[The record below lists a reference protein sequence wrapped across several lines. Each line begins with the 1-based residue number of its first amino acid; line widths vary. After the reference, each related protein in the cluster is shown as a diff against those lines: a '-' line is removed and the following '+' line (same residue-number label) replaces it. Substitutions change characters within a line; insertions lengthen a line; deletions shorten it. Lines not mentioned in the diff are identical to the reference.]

1 GAERRFAA
9 APTTISCVVT
19 IPRGV
24 YGSDMPHRAKN
35 KDKLMNRVRRI
46 RGQLDA
52 VAAGIESE
60 AECAKVLQTLVACR
74 GALNSL
80 VIEFF
85 DDHVRYHIADPKQR
99 PTAAQ
104 TEATQEVI
112 DLLRACL

>member
-1 GAERRFAA
+1 MAH
-9 APTTISCVVT
+9 T
-19 IPRGV
+19 
-24 YGSDMPHRAKN
+24 AKN
-35 KDKLMNRVRRI
+35 KDKLLNRIKRI

-52 VAAGIESE
+52 VAKGVENE

-85 DDHVRYHIADPKQR
+85 DDHVRYHIADPKKR
-99 PTAAQ
+99 ATAAQ
-104 TEATQEVI
+104 AEATQEVI